1 MIKSYPVYE
10 YKELQG
16 NIHKIQKCF
25 SNKVEHILQNIES
38 FLFWEENNK
47 GLIYLKEKIK
57 NIIYNFYLYK
67 EKKLGEELDRIIWD
81 ALIKFAYYKTINDD
95 NYSPEKA
102 SKEYIGNVDKKY
114 VYPFLTKFFQEWNIW
129 DYDNKII
136 KALRGFLKE
145 RIENYASIY
154 NKVGVINIKNNDG
167 DLINKIINKICS
179 EFFVKGGNTEILNEF
194 IKYFKI
200 FLENIFEPS
209 LIISTT
215 DQ

>member
-1 MIKSYPVYE
+1 
-10 YKELQG
+10 
-16 NIHKIQKCF
+16 
-25 SNKVEHILQNIES
+25 
-38 FLFWEENNK
+38 
-47 GLIYLKEKIK
+47 
-57 NIIYNFYLYK
+57 
-67 EKKLGEELDRIIWD
+67 
-81 ALIKFAYYKTINDD
+81 
-95 NYSPEKA
+95 
-102 SKEYIGNVDKKY
+102 
-114 VYPFLTKFFQEWNIW
+114 
-129 DYDNKII
+129 
-136 KALRGFLKE
+136 LKE